1 MFIFKPRYL
10 KRAKLL
16 RKGVVKF
23 LSYKKDLISEK
34 LFSEITAALE
44 DFDGAVESRDKE
56 RIKLAAK
63 ELTKLCEQSVPPP
76 SNPIIRE
83 NLEVILV
90 AIIIAVGIRTYCVQ
104 PFRIPTGSMQPT
116 LNGIICKVIEPSENP
131 NYAKPGPVKLMW
143 EKFSE
148 GRTYVDI
155 KIPAGAKIDKF
166 EEVTKFKFFTSTL
179 ISFEGSQYET
189 IKVGVPLKNLFQEK
203 NRGGLGLRSAL
214 NISRAFN
221 YSRESAKEF
230 PVKGRHMAIDS
241 DFRLQGYCDTGDQV
255 LVNKMI
261 YHFRSPERGEIF
273 VFNTKGIAG
282 INGGVQSQHYIKR
295 LCGVPGDS
303 LEIKK
308 NGGPLYVNGEIA
320 KEDGIAKVFD
330 EYDGYSLI
338 RKVRVP
344 DYQGINKTK
353 LPKDSYFA
361 LGDNS
366 DDSADSRMWGNVPED
381 NLLGPGL
388 MVYWPLEH
396 WGLMK

>member
-1 MFIFKPRYL
+1 MFLFKPRYL
-10 KRAKLL
+10 KKAKLL
-16 RKGVVKF
+16 KKGVLKF
-23 LSYKKDLISEK
+23 LSYKKDLISEE
-34 LFSEITAALE
+34 LFSKITSSLE
-44 DFDGAVESRDKE
+44 DFDQAIASRDKD
-56 RIKLAAK
+56 RIKVVAK
-63 ELTKLCEQSVPPP
+63 ELTTLCENSVPPP

-90 AIIIAVGIRTYCVQ
+90 AIIIAVGIRTYCLQ

-116 LNGIICKVIEPSENP
+116 LNGIICNVIEPSEKP
-131 NYAKPGPVKLMW
+131 NYVKPGLIQTLW

-155 KIPAGAKIDKF
+155 KIPSGAKIDKF

-179 ISFEGSQYET
+179 ISFLDSKHET
-189 IKVGVPLKNLFQEK
+189 IKIGVPLKNLFQEK

-221 YSRESAKEF
+221 YSRESTKVF
-230 PVKGRHMAIDS
+230 PVQGRHMEIDS

-261 YHFRSPERGEIF
+261 YHFRTPDRGEVF
-273 VFNTKGIAG
+273 VFNTKGIEG
-282 INGGVQSQHYIKR
+282 INGGIQSQHYIKR

-303 LEIKK
+303 LEIKE
-308 NGGPLYVNGEIA
+308 NGGPLYVNGETA
-320 KEDGIAKVFD
+320 KENGIVKVFK

-338 RKVRVP
+338 RRVRVP

-381 NLLGPGL
+381 NLLGPGM

-396 WGLMK
+396 WGFIK

>member
-166 EEVTKFKFFTSTL
+166 EEVTRFKFFTSTL

-282 INGGVQSQHYIKR
+282 TVSYTH
-295 LCGVPGDS
+295 LTLP
-303 LEIKK
+303 
-308 NGGPLYVNGEIA
+308 
-320 KEDGIAKVFD
+320 
-330 EYDGYSLI
+330 
-338 RKVRVP
+338 
-344 DYQGINKTK
+344 TK
-353 LPKDSYFA
+353 A
-361 LGDNS
+361 
-366 DDSADSRMWGNVPED
+366 
-381 NLLGPGL
+381 
-388 MVYWPLEH
+388 
-396 WGLMK
+396 